1 MKPVEFDSLII
12 VPICGWPRLSACLT
26 GLGFSIEMILSSL
39 ELTRC
44 RSQTPSS
51 LRQHGAYRFSCISFF
66 ALRAK
71 KEIQKDE
78 KYRCERSHLD
88 YHVSPVKLRK
98 RSFTFSILN
107 SPGG

>member
-44 RSQTPSS
+44 RPQTPSS
-51 LRQHGAYRFSCISFF
+51 CGSMVRTVLAVFLFF
-66 ALRAK
+66 AL
-71 KEIQKDE
+71 
-78 KYRCERSHLD
+78 
-88 YHVSPVKLRK
+88 
-98 RSFTFSILN
+98 
-107 SPGG
+107 